1 MGVSIRRATTHA
13 IGIVRAIRRDFFFLL
28 KEIRRRR
35 RRPESTT
42 HTHNDKTSLLR
53 ELVKTIE
60 KAMETTCFVSF
71 LVFPLL
77 SPYFFLFEQQQTK
90 DSKENG
96 THCSSSY
103 KGEGGRPR
111 TVILCCCCCCCH
123 HHRHQKHKDE
133 DDHHHRKAQRT
144 VVDANKSHC
153 SSSSSTQPCR
163 DISLSLF
170 RTGLQM
176 PVARRVQS
184 SSSAA
189 AAGHVVGGKALPKH
203 WSTKR
208 IKSPQIGTMGCA
220 VYFTF
225 FQSRRRHG
233 HCYWR
238 LDQK

>member
-35 RRPESTT
+35 RRPESTTTTTHSHT

-111 TVILCCCCCCCH
+111 TVILCCCCCCCCH

-153 SSSSSTQPCR
+153 SSSSSSTQPCR

-189 AAGHVVGGKALPKH
+189 AAAGHVVGGKALPKH

-208 IKSPQIGTMGCA
+208 IKSPQIGTMG
-220 VYFTF
+220 
-225 FQSRRRHG
+225 
-233 HCYWR
+233 
-238 LDQK
+238 